1 MSGIDEVAGSLSLPD
16 FSHLTPRRAAS
27 VAPRASAALV
37 GRQQWERRFRRRLRL
52 SDSVTVVLACTVA
65 SVSALLATTP
75 HVLIQDPWLLLRVP
89 LSTALVWLLFL
100 SLFSSREPSIMG
112 HGSAEYRRVAHA
124 TGMAFGTLAIAYVL
138 FGWDG
143 IRTQLFL
150 ALPVGSLAL
159 LITRWAARKALI
171 AERDRGRFVS
181 RAVVVGSRDDVEYV
195 VSSFGSSSR
204 LGYQIVGTV
213 LSDVEDATVEI
224 CSRSYPSVY
233 GARSAASAA
242 SALHADTIIVAGQPH
257 DDSAYIKH
265 LAWELEGT
273 ASELV
278 LCSRLADVAGPR
290 MSLRPIEGM
299 PLIHVRIPR
308 FDGGAY
314 VVKRALDI
322 IASTLALV
330 AFAPFA
336 ALIALAILIDDGGPV
351 FFQQNRVGR
360 DGREFPMLKFRS
372 MRTSAENELQALLT
386 ENEGAGPLFKLRH
399 DPRITRVGAVL
410 RKYSLDE
417 IPQFWNV
424 LRGDMSVVGPRPPL
438 PSEVTAYDGT
448 VFRRLYIKPGITGP
462 WQVGGRSDL
471 SWDESVRLD
480 LRYVENWSVIGDL
493 QIMWRTAKVMIHP
506 EGAY

>member
-1 MSGIDEVAGSLSLPD
+1 MSAVDDVAGALTIPD
-16 FSHLTPRRAAS
+16 FGLTARRAAS
-27 VAPRASAALV
+27 VAPRASAALM
-37 GRQQWERRFRRRLRL
+37 GRQLWERRFRRRLRI
-52 SDSVTVVLACTVA
+52 SDTTTTLLACTLAAVF
-65 SVSALLATTP
+65 ALLATSP
-75 HVLIQDPWLLLRVP
+75 HVLMQDPWLLLRVP
-89 LSTALVWLLFL
+89 LSTSVVWLLFL
-100 SLFSSREPSIMG
+100 ALFSSREPSILG

-143 IRTQLFL
+143 IRTQLFF
-150 ALPVGSLAL
+150 ALPVGGLAL
-159 LITRWAARKALI
+159 LTTRWASRRALI
-171 AERDRGRFVS
+171 ADRERGRFVS

-195 VSSFGSSSR
+195 ISSFGPSSK

-213 LSDVEDATVEI
+213 LSDVRDETVEI
-224 CSRSYPSVY
+224 CSRSYPSVH
-233 GARSAASAA
+233 GANAAASAA
-242 SALHADTIIVAGQPH
+242 SALRADTIIVAGQPQ
-257 DDSAYIKH
+257 DDSSYVKH

-314 VVKRALDI
+314 VVKRGLDI
-322 IASTLALV
+322 VASSLALV

-336 ALIALAILIDDGGPV
+336 AVIALAILLEDGGPV

-360 DGREFPMLKFRS
+360 DGHEFPMLKFRS
-372 MRTSAENELQALLT
+372 MRPSAELELQSLLT
-386 ENEGAGPLFKLRH
+386 GNEGAGPLFKLKN
-399 DPRITRVGAVL
+399 DPRVTRVGAIL

-493 QIMWRTAKVMIHP
+493 QIMWRTAKVMIRP